1 MGDNTHHLGAWS
13 TQEHQKLH
21 NSLKVEICAV
31 EKQINA
37 KRHIVGRC
45 WVPRNPRMNFNVV
58 NDIADV
64 NAAVLL
70 LQPVLL
76 VKINLPEF
84 VFYKLIPSY
93 NS

>member
-1 MGDNTHHLGAWS
+1 
-13 TQEHQKLH
+13 
-21 NSLKVEICAV
+21 
-31 EKQINA
+31 
-37 KRHIVGRC
+37 
-45 WVPRNPRMNFNVV
+45 MNFNAT

-64 NAAVLL
+64 NAAVIL

-84 VFYKLIPSY
+84 VFYKHKPSY